1 MQINVL
7 GIDHQCTAAVR
18 ELVAFTETA
27 MLEFS
32 SIIMEQGAAE
42 AVILST
48 CNRSEVYY
56 LLPGA
61 ARASPPAHLPALC
74 GLLWLGPFAG
84 GGPPAERRGGRAPY
98 FPGGRRAGIGN
109 SG

>member
-32 SIIMEQGAAE
+32 
-42 AVILST
+42 
-48 CNRSEVYY
+48 
-56 LLPGA
+56 
-61 ARASPPAHLPALC
+61 
-74 GLLWLGPFAG
+74 
-84 GGPPAERRGGRAPY
+84 
-98 FPGGRRAGIGN
+98 
-109 SG
+109 

>member
-61 ARASPPAHLPALC
+61 DQAQQEQARRRIC
-74 GLLWLGPFAG
+74 QRYVDYFGLD
-84 GGPPAERRGGRAPY
+84 RK
-98 FPGGRRAGIGN
+98 
-109 SG
+109 SVV